1 MSDDPAGVMPPGMLW
16 TIGHSNLSAER
27 FVSLLRDHQI
37 ALVADV
43 RTSPYSQR
51 WPQFNREALARTLKA
66 AGIDYTY
73 LGRELGGKP
82 DNPALR
88 GPHGLPNYDAIAA
101 TPLYQQGLARL
112 AALGRER
119 RTAFMCGEGDPAHCH
134 RERLVARSLRA
145 AGWQVHHI
153 LGDGTIQGEVQATL
167 W

>member
-1 MSDDPAGVMPPGMLW
+1 MSGDLAGAAPPGELW
-16 TIGHSNLSAER
+16 SIGHSNLSSDQ
-27 FVSLLRDHQI
+27 FVALLRAHAI

-43 RTSPYSQR
+43 RTAPYSR
-51 WPQFNREALARTLKA
+51 HWPQFNREELARTLKA
-66 AGIDYTY
+66 AGVEYVF

-82 DNPALR
+82 EDPTLR
-88 GPHGLPNYDAIAA
+88 GPSGAPDYDAIAA
-101 TPLYQQGLARL
+101 TPLYREGLARL

-119 RTAFMCGEGDPAHCH
+119 RTAFMCSEGDPAHCH

-153 LGDGTIQGEVQATL
+153 LSDGTIQGEVQASL